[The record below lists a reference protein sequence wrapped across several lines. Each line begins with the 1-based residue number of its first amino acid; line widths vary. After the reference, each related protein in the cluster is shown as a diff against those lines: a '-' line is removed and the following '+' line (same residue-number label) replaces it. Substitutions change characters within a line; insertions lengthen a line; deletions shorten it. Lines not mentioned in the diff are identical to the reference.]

1 MPHRMLE
8 TLLGAALSGFILGA
22 TVPASAAESPPE
34 YRLTHTVALGTPDR
48 WDYVVFDPS
57 SKRVYVAHG
66 DQVTVVDG
74 DKGDIVGHV
83 TGMPGGTHGIAIVTA
98 AGRGYT
104 DDGEA
109 GEAVAFDLTS
119 FATQGR
125 VKAADDADAIAFDAH
140 SGHVFVINGDH
151 GTITVIDPKS
161 NKAVATIQGGGKLEY
176 AVPDGNGHLYVNG
189 AGKQEVLRIDTH
201 NNQVQQRWPV
211 SECTSPHGLA
221 IDPGTHRLF
230 VSCLNKLLMVVDDEK
245 GTVLAKLPIGAG
257 SDAVVFDPKRKL
269 IFSSNGI
276 DGTLSVI
283 RETDAQTFTDLGSIK
298 TAVTARTMGIDSAT
312 GRLYLAAADIDA
324 AKAAAAATQPTGGQR
339 RRPPL
344 VPGSL
349 KLLFLDPSR

>member
-1 MPHRMLE
+1 
-8 TLLGAALSGFILGA
+8 
-22 TVPASAAESPPE
+22 
-34 YRLTHTVALGTPDR
+34 
-48 WDYVVFDPS
+48 
-57 SKRVYVAHG
+57 
-66 DQVTVVDG
+66 
-74 DKGDIVGHV
+74 
-83 TGMPGGTHGIAIVTA
+83 MPGGTHGIAIVTA

-119 FATQGR
+119 FAAQGR
-125 VKAADDADAIAFDAH
+125 VKAADDADAIAFDPH
-140 SGHVFVINGDH
+140 SGHVFVINGDQ

-161 NKAVATIQGGGKLEY
+161 NKAIATIQGGGKLEY
-176 AVPDGNGHLYVNG
+176 AVPDGKGHLYVNG
-189 AGKQEVLRIDTH
+189 AGKQEILRIDTH
-201 NNQVQQRWPV
+201 NNQVEARWPV

-221 IDPGTHRLF
+221 IDANTHRLF
-230 VSCLNKLLMVVDDEK
+230 VSCLNKLLMVVDAEK

-269 IFSSNGI
+269 IFSSNGV

-283 RETDAQTFTDLGSIK
+283 RESDDAQTFTDLGSIK
-298 TAVTARTMGIDSAT
+298 TALTARTMGINPAT

-324 AKAAAAATQPTGGQR
+324 AKAAAAQPAGGQR

-349 KLLFLDPSR
+349 KLLFLDPAR